1 MTFYQFTPDLMSKED
16 LESIT
21 CGRDDLISDILAK
34 FKTVSSTNLP
44 VHMLLVGQRG
54 IGKSHTLLTI
64 FHALEKQGGFKTIR
78 LSEEE
83 YSVTSV
89 NDFLKR
95 ILEELHIEFGMGD
108 IESKA
113 LFEFNRL
120 KQQKQFPVIFV
131 DNLQMLFKQ
140 IHDLPKLRS
149 LLQEHNPFCI
159 MGSALSVFKEIESY
173 DEPFY
178 NFLDIKFLNGFT
190 VKEITE
196 LIKKRLNIAKN
207 DKLLVDLHKNIHRI
221 EGLHILTGGNPRLI
235 HYLCEIILQKNSL
248 MDLESNILSLLDR
261 LTPFYQMRMDQLS
274 STHRKIVDTI
284 SKEDGPISPT
294 NLAKIMETNRSSII
308 TQLRRLEQEGI
319 VDAIKFRHKKET
331 LYQLTERLYRIWRDM
346 RSPKG
351 VKRIHMLV
359 DFLKIWYTFE
369 ERRSEYLKY
378 SNKLDMSSRITVG
391 VENDLKCTMYLA
403 DTIGLVKILDLPN
416 LIQKIIDIDGYESAC
431 NEVINM
437 NNEKKKYTDDLVVYL
452 IYDVFITHTKCI
464 IASKFDKY
472 DNVDHLNKER
482 NLFEEKLTKIIQN
495 NKLTQKDR
503 NLLHNVYEVLALFYA
518 HDDIIKSKKYNI
530 ISSQMLDSPCHI
542 NNLVTCNILAHERKH
557 EEVLKFISTLPR
569 KHQSSQKFILEKLF
583 CMSQL
588 GKKNEVEKLSIIMIN
603 KSFNNIFDVLF
614 ISGMTDLNLL
624 SKILITLE
632 KNLSNFDKTLQKE
645 HATLI
650 TRHLSFYVGFLLD
663 QNKPI
668 FVDKIFHTLGS
679 LINKYNIDP
688 IQISVDPLKALIEN
702 NSLNHVDTFMGKLL
716 DINSE
721 FKNVLLPIISALNYI
736 KTKDTDILEHLH
748 KEYRELTLKI
758 ILSISPKTII
768 PPQVIDSL

>member
-1 MTFYQFTPDLMSKED
+1 MSKED

-21 CGRDDLISDILAK
+21 CGRSDLISEIVTK

-44 VHMLLVGQRG
+44 VHVLLVGQRG
-54 IGKSHTLLTI
+54 IGKTHTLLTI
-64 FHALEKQGGFKTIR
+64 LHALEKQGGFKTIR

-95 ILEELHIEFGMGD
+95 ILEELHIEFDVDVDD

-113 LFEFNRL
+113 LSEFNRL

-140 IHDLPKLRS
+140 IRDLPKLRS

-159 MGSALSVFKEIESY
+159 MGSALSIFEEIESY
-173 DEPFY
+173 GEPFY
-178 NFLDIKFLNGFT
+178 NFLDIKFLKGFT

-196 LIKKRLNIAKN
+196 LIKKRLSIVKN
-207 DKLLVDLHKNIHRI
+207 DKLLTDLHENIHRI

-235 HYLCEIILQKNSL
+235 HYLCEIIIQKNSL
-248 MDLESNILSLLDR
+248 MDLESNIISLLDQ
-261 LTPFYQMRMDQLS
+261 LTPFYQMRMEKLS
-274 STHRKIVDTI
+274 TTHRKIVDTL

-294 NLAKIMETNRSSII
+294 SLAKIMQSDRSSVI
-308 TQLRRLEQEGI
+308 TQLRRLELDGVVET
-319 VDAIKFRHKKET
+319 IKFKNKKET
-331 LYQLTERLYRIWRDM
+331 LYQLTERLYRIWREM

-391 VENDLKCTMYLA
+391 VENDLKCTLYLA
-403 DTIGLVKILDLPN
+403 DTMGLVKIIDLPN
-416 LIQKIIDIDGYESAC
+416 LIRNIIDIDGYESAR

-437 NNEKKKYTDDLVVYL
+437 DNEKKKYLDNLVVYL
-452 IYDVFITHTKCI
+452 VYDVFITHTKCI

-472 DNVDHLNKER
+472 GNIDHFNKER
-482 NLFEEKLTKIIQN
+482 NLSEEKLTKAIQN
-495 NKLTQKDR
+495 NKLIPDDR
-503 NLLHNVYEVLALFYA
+503 NLLHLAYEVLALFYA
-518 HDDIIKSKKYNI
+518 HNDTIKSEKYNT
-530 ISSQMLDSPCHI
+530 ISSKMLDSPCHV
-542 NNLVTCNILAHERKH
+542 NNIVTCNILAHERKY
-557 EEVLKFISTLPR
+557 EEALKFISTLLK
-569 KHQSSQKFILEKLF
+569 KHQSSQQLILEKLF

-588 GKKNEVEKLSIIMIN
+588 GKKSEVEKLSIIMIN
-603 KSFNNIFDVLF
+603 KFFDDIDNISDVLF
-614 ISGMTDLNLL
+614 ISGMADLNLL
-624 SKILITLE
+624 SKILKTIE

-650 TRHLSFYVGFLLD
+650 ARHLSFCAGILLI
-663 QNKPI
+663 QNKLI
-668 FVDKIFHTLGS
+668 FVDKIFHTLGN
-679 LINKYNIDP
+679 LINEYNIDP
-688 IQISVDPLKALIEN
+688 IQISVDPLKKLIEN
-702 NSLNHVDTFMGKLL
+702 NSLNHVDTFMKKLL

-768 PPQVIDSL
+768 PPQVTDSL